1 MPEIVYETVL
11 DNATALPAGGRVQSN
26 VVDVNGARAVNVMFG
41 IPGIDPNV
49 QWSVHFGPTTNNA
62 FAQTHAGV
70 FDLDNTVALS
80 VPVFGPGLLLV
91 IENRGIQDETVDG
104 KIYFIRDLPLPSRN
118 GCRPSSPADDER
130 HPSSCATRGAR
141 DHARR
146 VFGLTP
152 TRAFRSA

>member
-1 MPEIVYETVL
+1 MPEVVYETVL

-26 VVDVNGARAVNVMFG
+26 VVDVNGARAVNVIFG
-41 IPGIDPNV
+41 LPGIDPNV

-62 FAQTHAGV
+62 FAQTHAGA

-104 KIYFIRDLPLPSRN
+104 KIYFIRDLP
-118 GCRPSSPADDER
+118 
-130 HPSSCATRGAR
+130 
-141 DHARR
+141 
-146 VFGLTP
+146 
-152 TRAFRSA
+152 